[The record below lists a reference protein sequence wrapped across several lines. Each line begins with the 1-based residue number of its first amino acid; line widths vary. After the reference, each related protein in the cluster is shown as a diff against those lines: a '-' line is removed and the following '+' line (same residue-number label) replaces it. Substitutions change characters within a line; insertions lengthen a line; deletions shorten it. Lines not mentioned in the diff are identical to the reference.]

1 MWSQCLLKLTCDGCP
16 ACAAIIDALWETG
29 VVWAQRKAL
38 QLYRAA
44 MQQGHF
50 RRDPVVMAKSQRAEL
65 NVHAMTA
72 GVAILSLYTWLQ
84 EIR

>member
-1 MWSQCLLKLTCDGCP
+1 
-16 ACAAIIDALWETG
+16 
-29 VVWAQRKAL
+29 
-38 QLYRAA
+38 

-50 RRDPVVMAKSQRAEL
+50 RRDPVAVNGKPQRAEL

-72 GVAILSLYTWLQ
+72 GVAILSLYTWLL